1 MCGNVFISGRF
12 GVLQMS
18 EIRGRRRDQV
28 SVRLDE
34 RTVEVIERVAEQ
46 EMRSVSGVVR
56 LVLSDWASGRRPRVE
71 ADAA

>member
-1 MCGNVFISGRF
+1 MSETKGRF
-12 GVLQMS
+12 
-18 EIRGRRRDQV
+18 RDQV

-56 LVLSDWASGRRPRVE
+56 VVLADWAAGRRPRVE

>member
-1 MCGNVFISGRF
+1 
-12 GVLQMS
+12 MS

-56 LVLSDWASGRRPRVE
+56 LVLSDWASGRPPRVE
-71 ADAA
+71 AA

>member
-1 MCGNVFISGRF
+1 MFSLAAD